1 MDLKSIT
8 VTEII
13 SAVTVYSKK
22 GRVDGIKNRAHY
34 GLSLCM
40 DGQITYSQGGK
51 KCISDKSCAIILP
64 KNGTYSIIRSKTG
77 YFPVINFEC
86 AEKLCDEV
94 TAIQISD
101 PEELIADYERLRSS
115 LCFDGNR
122 AKSFSILYGMLYKIG
137 RERLP
142 RELTSAVRRIKSDY
156 GDPSLTN
163 GVLAAECNVSEVYFR
178 RLFKEHL
185 GTSPRQYIID
195 MRLQIAKQLLSEG
208 QLSIAKI
215 SERCGFSNQ
224 YHFSRLFKQHTGL
237 TPSEYRKANLTY
249 EI

>member
-1 MDLKSIT
+1 MDIKSIT
-8 VTEII
+8 ITDII

-22 GRVDGIKNRAHY
+22 GRIDEMKCRNHY
-34 GLSLCM
+34 GLSLCI
-40 DGQITYSQGGK
+40 DGQITYVQNGK
-51 KCISDKSCAIILP
+51 ETVSDKGSVIILP
-64 KNGTYSIIRSKTG
+64 KGETYRIKRNKTG

-86 AEKLCDEV
+86 AEKLGDTV
-94 TAIQISD
+94 AAIPISD
-101 PEELIADYERLRSS
+101 SGELIADYERLKRS

-137 RERLP
+137 RERIP
-142 RELTSAVRRIKSDY
+142 RELSRAIQRIKSDY
-156 GDPSLTN
+156 SDPALTN
-163 GVLAAECNVSEVYFR
+163 EVLAAECNVSEVYFR

-185 GTSPRQYIID
+185 GTSPKQYIID
-195 MRLQIAKQLLSEG
+195 VRIQVAKQLLGEG
-208 QLSIAKI
+208 QLSIAMI

-237 TPSEYRKANLTY
+237 TPSEYRKANLAY